1 MKADIRER
9 GYEIIYDGEINF
21 PTELP
26 YEIYVFH
33 GTKDNVVP
41 VEHSRL
47 FTSKVK
53 VKHYLEIEDDHR
65 LSNTFKDI
73 VEKFL

>member
-1 MKADIRER
+1 
-9 GYEIIYDGEINF
+9 
-21 PTELP
+21 
-26 YEIYVFH
+26 
-33 GTKDNVVP
+33 TKDNAVP

-65 LSNTFKDI
+65 LSNAFKDI